1 MALQAITSEG
11 QGREA
16 CGHRAQFG
24 APCLESKDADTLQLG
39 SGLFIL
45 GSITTLFLGLGL
57 LASPHIDPGLGLV
70 PENPSMLYVHTISMF
85 VWCSHLDE
93 AVPVAPGG

>member
-39 SGLFIL
+39 SGLFNSIKRCKGNAQRIPPGEYLRRHYYLDL
-45 GSITTLFLGLGL
+45 GTWPTSFT
-57 LASPHIDPGLGLV
+57 S
-70 PENPSMLYVHTISMF
+70 Y
-85 VWCSHLDE
+85 
-93 AVPVAPGG
+93 